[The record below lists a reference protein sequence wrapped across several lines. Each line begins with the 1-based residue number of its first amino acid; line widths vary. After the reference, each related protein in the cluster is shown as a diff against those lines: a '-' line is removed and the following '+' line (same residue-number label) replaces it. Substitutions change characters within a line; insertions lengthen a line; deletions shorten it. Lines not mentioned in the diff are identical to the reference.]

1 MGIQL
6 TTGQRFSLKKQAP
19 GLNAL
24 LCGLGWELAP
34 RKGLKKLF
42 KPDFDLDI
50 SVLCLNEEGKLQKNT
65 DVVYYGNLTH
75 PSGAIS
81 HLGDNLTGEHTTPNA
96 TEKHEEEDDE
106 EEIHDKEQIL
116 VTLPQVPKRVK
127 KLLIVA
133 NIYEPSA
140 RRQHL
145 GQVENA
151 YVRLV
156 DLEHEVEIARYNLS
170 SDHYCSIETGII
182 LAEIYRQPDNEEQ
195 WQVEVVAKGINVGS
209 LQELAEQYS

>member
-6 TTGQRFSLKKQAP
+6 TTGQKFSLKKQAP

-24 LCGLGWELAP
+24 LCGLGWELMP
-34 RKGLKKLF
+34 QTGLKKMF
-42 KPDFDLDI
+42 TSDFDLDI
-50 SVLCLNEEGKLQKNT
+50 SILCLNEDGKLQKGT

-81 HLGDNLTGEHTTPNA
+81 HLGDNLTGEHITPTA
-96 TEKHEEEDDE
+96 TEKHEEEE
-106 EEIHDKEQIL
+106 EEETHDKEQIL
-116 VTLPQVPKRVK
+116 VTLPQVPKRIQ

-133 NIYEPSA
+133 NIYEPA
-140 RRQHL
+140 PRRQNL

-156 DLEHEVEIARYNLS
+156 DLEHELEIARYDLS
-170 SDHYCSIETGII
+170 HDDFKDETGII
-182 LAEIYRQPDNEEQ
+182 LAEIYRQDEQQ
-195 WQVEVVAKGINVGS
+195 WQVSIIGQSVKVAS

>member
-24 LCGLGWELAP
+24 LCGLGWELTP
-34 RKGLKKLF
+34 QKGLSKLF
-42 KPDFDLDI
+42 KSDFDLDI
-50 SVLCLNEEGKLQKNT
+50 SILCLNEEGKLQKST

-96 TEKHEEEDDE
+96 TEKHEEEE
-106 EEIHDKEQIL
+106 AEEITDKEQIL

-133 NIYEPSA
+133 NIYESA
-140 RRQHL
+140 HRRQNL

-151 YVRLV
+151 YIRLV
-156 DLEHEVEIARYNLS
+156 DLEHEMEIARYDLS
-170 SDHYCSIETGII
+170 HDDFKDETGMI
-182 LAEIYRQPDNEEQ
+182 LAEIYRQEEEGQ
-195 WQVEVVAKGINVGS
+195 WQVEIIGKGVKFGS

>member
-19 GLNAL
+19 GLNVL

-34 RKGLKKLF
+34 RKGLKKMF

-50 SVLCLNEEGKLQKNT
+50 SVLCLNEEDKLTKNT

-96 TEKHEEEDDE
+96 TERHEEEEHE

-116 VTLPQVPKRVK
+116 VTLPQVPKRINK
-127 KLLIVA
+127 ILIVA

-145 GQVENA
+145 GQVKNA

-156 DLEHEVEIARYNLS
+156 DLEHEIEIARYNLS
-170 SDHYCSIETGII
+170 SDDCCNIETGII
-182 LAEIYRQPDNEEQ
+182 LAEIYRQPDNNEQ
-195 WQVEVVAKGINVGS
+195 WQLEVLAQGINIGS
-209 LQELAEQYS
+209 LQELAEQYA

>member
-24 LCGLGWELAP
+24 ICGLGWELMP
-34 RKGLKKLF
+34 QTGWKKLF
-42 KPDFDLDI
+42 QSDFDLDI
-50 SVLCLNEEGKLQKNT
+50 SALCLNEEGKLEKST

-81 HLGDNLTGEHTTPNA
+81 HLGDNQTGEHIVANA
-96 TEKHEEEDDE
+96 TEKDEEEED
-106 EEIHDKEQIL
+106 INDKEQIL
-116 VTLPQVPKRVK
+116 VTLPQVTKRIQ

-133 NIYEPSA
+133 NIYEAGP
-140 RRQHL
+140 RRQNL
-145 GQVENA
+145 GQVKNA

-156 DLEHEVEIARYNLS
+156 DIEHEMEIARYCLS
-170 SDHYCSIETGII
+170 EDDCCKSKTGII
-182 LAEIYRQPDNEEQ
+182 LAEIYRQTDNNEQ
-195 WQVEVVAKGINVGS
+195 WQVEVIGQGINVGS
-209 LQELAEQYS
+209 LQELVEQYT